1 MRHYAVERRGRGAV
15 LSAFSLLMSVQRI
28 IILSSFLAIFS
39 INYSAEQIPAIQVS
53 NKVTPEKLGKILRE
67 ILL

>member
-1 MRHYAVERRGRGAV
+1 MTFFWVQV
-15 LSAFSLLMSVQRI
+15 LFNALKKHCKYISVNFMI
-28 IILSSFLAIFS
+28 IIPSSFLAIFS